1 MLVEPGMLLMY
12 RSADKRPWIT
22 DMLIEFLD
30 NYVRVYDPTR
40 VDEALLSV
48 QRVFFDCERK
58 RVVASIR
65 DGLIN
70 HPGLKQ

>member
-12 RSADKRPWIT
+12 RSADSRAWMT

-30 NYVRVYDPTR
+30 NYVRNYDPAR

-48 QRVFFDCERK
+48 QRVFVDCERK
-58 RVVASIR
+58 GVVKSIR

-70 HPGLKQ
+70 HPSLKQ